1 MSTQGM
7 LNQIALEAIDFQS
20 LAKLAKN
27 EFSLNQ
33 MKYKALHEMLNS
45 RIAIDDMNDNQLKSF
60 KADLKSIFKYHEWI

>member
-1 MSTQGM
+1 MSIQVM

-45 RIAIDDMNDNQLKSF
+45 RIAIDDMNDNQLRKF
-60 KADLKSIFKYHEWI
+60 KADLKSIFSHHEWI